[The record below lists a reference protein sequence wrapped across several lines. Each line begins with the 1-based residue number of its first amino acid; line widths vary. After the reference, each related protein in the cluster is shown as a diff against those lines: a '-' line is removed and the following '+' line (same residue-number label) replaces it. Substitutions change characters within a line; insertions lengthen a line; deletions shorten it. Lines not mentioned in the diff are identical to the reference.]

1 MNPCLMRMRSKSKM
15 KPLIRVLANA
25 ILEARPFV
33 FRARVGAKR
42 HEQDELDAE
51 KWFQKY
57 DELLQILDEKK

>member
-1 MNPCLMRMRSKSKM
+1 M